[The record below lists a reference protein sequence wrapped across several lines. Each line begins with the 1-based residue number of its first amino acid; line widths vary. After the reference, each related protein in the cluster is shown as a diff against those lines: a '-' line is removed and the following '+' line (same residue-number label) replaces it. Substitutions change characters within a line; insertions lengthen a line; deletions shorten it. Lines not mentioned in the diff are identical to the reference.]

1 MIPEMI
7 QRRRS
12 SGFQVIQILGL
23 FMLGLIVSALAIDFG
38 YYYAAQNQL
47 QTVAD
52 SASLAA
58 ANELY
63 RDIDV
68 DLDAKL
74 GNARAAATELADEN
88 MNGMVLEGD
97 DVIFGFIDPGTKTYD
112 PATFQTPSGNPD
124 YTLTGGYNA
133 VRVKAR
139 RTANSANGALNT
151 IMANMIGVTQMNTMA
166 TSIAMLDQTVNT
178 ITDGGL
184 RPIYACEA
192 QFNTTMQDGIPEN
205 NTVRIYGDHV
215 EVDGVHDTTGCPAM
229 GSGNWGFADFTDC
242 SSGTVGAS
250 TIRTWFASGYPG
262 TVTAGQCYSTKPGN
276 FISSISDELDT
287 LVSNGT
293 VFPIPLYNSWSG
305 NGSNGKVDVSGFAG
319 FKITDYV
326 ANGAQANR
334 YIEGHFYRY
343 ACKTGC
349 ASSDDGSTTP
359 GGSIVKL
366 RLASKS

>member
-1 MIPEMI
+1 MI
-7 QRRRS
+7 QRRRA

-23 FMLGLIVSALAIDFG
+23 FMMGLIVSALAIDFSF
-38 YYYAAQNQL
+38 YYAAQNQL

-52 SASLAA
+52 SAALAA

-68 DLDAKL
+68 DIDTKL
-74 GNARAAATELADEN
+74 GNASAAASELADEN
-88 MNGMVLEGD
+88 MDGFILEGND
-97 DVIFGFIDPGTKTYD
+97 IIFGFIDPATKRYD
-112 PATFQTPSGNPD
+112 PATFQTPTSNAD
-124 YTLTGGYNA
+124 YALTGGYNA

-139 RTANSANGALNT
+139 KTDSSTNGALRT
-151 IMANMIGVTQMNTMA
+151 IMANMVGVTGMNTAA
-166 TSIAMLDQTVNT
+166 TSIAMIDQTVNT

-215 EVDGVHDTTGCPAM
+215 EVDGVQNTSGCPEM

-250 TIRTWFASGYPG
+250 TIRQWFANGYPG

-276 FISSISDELDT
+276 FISSISGELDT
-287 LVSNGT
+287 LISNGT
-293 VFPIPLYNSWSG
+293 LFPIPLYNSWSG
-305 NGSNGKVDVSGFAG
+305 NGSNGQVNVSGFAG

-343 ACKTGC
+343 ACKEGC
-349 ASSDDGSTTP
+349 ASSSDGSTSP
-359 GGSIVKL
+359 GGAIVKL
-366 RLASKS
+366 RLASKP